1 MKDAQDYFK
10 GGLAV
15 SEHLAFPITGGEISD
30 LVSQMN
36 GDGLRVDHIDT
47 TGELQRVSVIAT
59 TGVRADRSG
68 ERSGYYVFFQTDQL
82 MVCVYGNW
90 RSNLNW
96 KWSNKAVSNLS
107 PSEQAELS
115 RQVQIANERAKA
127 NRKERQ
133 EEVAKECAERFDI
146 RGQELDKEHKY
157 LVSKKVKNVGLKV
170 NNRNELLIPI
180 RSISGE
186 IVSLQTISPTGTK
199 KFASSSKV
207 KGGIFLI
214 GCDHNSLPNLSEIYV
229 AEGYATAVS
238 VAEATN
244 KPVAVV
250 FAAPFCLEACSEIR
264 KVSQAKLILALDND
278 SNGVG
283 EKCANET
290 AKAVSNAIL
299 RIPPQKGD
307 WNDAYLEHGIEYV
320 RNELEQRT
328 VIGIR
333 QFAVRDLSS
342 SPPEREWLIDGLIP
356 MAVPGVLAAVG
367 GIGKSMEMLKLSMAC
382 ISGGQWMG
390 KEVTQRGNVVFV
402 NAEDDRNEL
411 WRRLTLIDPS
421 NTRKDALH
429 DLFCVTV
436 PDLPQP
442 LTLVKEDSGGL
453 GFTPTA
459 LELLEEIKSHN
470 PVLVVFDPLQAM
482 ISAPV
487 NSNEVGQVWGQYCA
501 SMASKLACSVVSIH
515 HMSKTAL
522 GKNDDP
528 MMMRASI
535 RGASSL
541 VDSQRWAAVM
551 YHGSE
556 KEAKFVCQRYGVEY
570 DPNRLVRFAMV
581 KSNSQTDMRT
591 KTLFRKDAILELLEE
606 TRNEFVTGNPWEDEN
621 E

>member
-1 MKDAQDYFK
+1 MKDVQDYFE
-10 GGLAV
+10 GGLAL
-15 SEHLAFPITGGEISD
+15 SEDIAFPNTAGDITD
-30 LVSQMN
+30 LVREMN
-36 GDGLRVDHIDT
+36 SNGLRVDYIDM

-59 TGVRADRSG
+59 TDVRADRSG
-68 ERSGYYVFFQTDQL
+68 ERSGYYVFYQTDQL

-90 RSNLNW
+90 RSNLTW

-107 PSEQAELS
+107 PSEQAKLS
-115 RQVQIANERAKA
+115 RQVQMANERAEA

-133 EEVAKECAERFDI
+133 KEVAKECTERFEK
-146 RGQELDKEHKY
+146 GHELDKEHKY
-157 LVSKKVKNVGLKV
+157 LVSKKVKNIGLKV

-186 IVSLQTISPTGTK
+186 IASLQTISPTGTK
-199 KFASSSKV
+199 KFATCSKV

-214 GCDHNSLPNLSEIYV
+214 GCDHDSLPNLSEIYV
-229 AEGYATAVS
+229 TEGYATGVS

-264 KVSQAKLILALDND
+264 KVSQAKLILALDHD

-290 AKAVSNAIL
+290 AKAISNTIL
-299 RIPPQKGD
+299 RIPPEKGD
-307 WNDAYLEHGIEYV
+307 WNDAYLTHGIEYV
-320 RNELEQRT
+320 TNELVQRA
-328 VIGIR
+328 VIGVR
-333 QFAVRDLSS
+333 QFAVRNLSS

-390 KEVTQRGNVVFV
+390 KDVTQRGNVVFV

-411 WRRLTLIDPS
+411 WRRLTLIDPD

-551 YHGSE
+551 YHGPE
-556 KEAKFVCQRYGVEY
+556 KEAQFVCTRYGVQY

-591 KTLFRKDAILELLEE
+591 KTLFRKDAVLELLEE
-606 TRNEFVTGNPWEDEN
+606 TRNEFVTGNPWEDDE
-621 E
+621 